1 MLSLPKSLDCLF
13 LLSPPSPTHT
23 RKKEREKKE
32 IEDPEV
38 ATHKNT
44 NRHTKYTLSNKLNA
58 SIRTPTDI
66 PNIHYPIIVIMYYL
80 DSIMGIRELRS
91 LRTLDGFNC
100 ATDFIITCKRSY
112 ITYKRLRKWSI

>member
-1 MLSLPKSLDCLF
+1 
-13 LLSPPSPTHT
+13 
-23 RKKEREKKE
+23 
-32 IEDPEV
+32 V
-38 ATHKNT
+38 ATHGIN
-44 NRHTKYTLSNKLNA
+44 LSNKLNA

-66 PNIHYPIIVIMYYL
+66 PNIHYPIIVIIMYYL
-80 DSIMGIRELRS
+80 DSIMEIRELRS

>member
-38 ATHKNT
+38 ATHVIN
-44 NRHTKYTLSNKLNA
+44 LSNKLNA